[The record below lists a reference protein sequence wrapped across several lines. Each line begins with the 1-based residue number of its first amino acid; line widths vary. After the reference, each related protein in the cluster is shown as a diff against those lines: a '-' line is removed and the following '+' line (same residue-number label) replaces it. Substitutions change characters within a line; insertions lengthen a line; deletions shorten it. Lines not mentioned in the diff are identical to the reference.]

1 MSLLI
6 DEAPSSRFRGGLP
19 SDWLVTGLIYGALA
33 VTIIWP
39 VAMVVVPAFSHD
51 GSISFGAISD
61 LFESGEVLGALVNT
75 LLISVFSVILAAG
88 IGVTLA
94 WLVGR
99 TNMPFKRI
107 FDTLNMMPF
116 YLSSVV
122 GALSW
127 QTIAAPRSGLLNS
140 LLQPI
145 FGHPVFNIY
154 TIGGMSL
161 VLGLFYAPY
170 TYLFTLGSLQ
180 SMDISL
186 EEAARTS
193 GAGVIQ
199 TALRVTLPLSAPAIL
214 SASILVFVIS
224 AGIFGVPLL
233 LGVPSQIQ
241 TISTL
246 IYRSINNYPPEF
258 SAAAAMSVLLVVITG
273 VLLLLQASL
282 LRGRRFT
289 TVTGKGYR
297 AHMIDLGKWR
307 WLGAGING
315 LYLLMVL
322 TPFVALVLVSLQD
335 VWTGTFE
342 FTRFTLKNFDQ
353 VLFVD
358 AATRRGFLN
367 SMIISPIGATIA
379 VAVCLALALVLHRTR
394 LPGRTGI
401 LAVSMLPVTIPG
413 IVLGL
418 GFLAAGLSTP
428 LYGTIWL
435 IMIAYIVHF
444 LPTGLRN
451 MESAVQSISQE
462 LDESAR
468 MSGASWWKAMTAII
482 VPLVTPGLISLWL
495 LLFIT
500 FVREVS
506 ASMMLYTYGTETMSI
521 ALINIMEYAPFGV
534 AAAFGVLQT
543 LLLLGCVALIRLVP
557 AGRRA

>member
-1 MSLLI
+1 VSLLI
-6 DEAPSSRFRGGLP
+6 GAAPSSRFRGRLS
-19 SDWLVTGLIYGALA
+19 SDWLVTGLIYGSLA
-33 VTIIWP
+33 VTVIWP
-39 VAMVVVPAFSHD
+39 VAMVIVPAFLHD
-51 GSISFGAISD
+51 GKISFDAVTD
-61 LFESGEVLGALVNT
+61 LFESGEVLRALVNT
-75 LLISVFSVILAAG
+75 LLISVFSVILATG

-99 TNMPFKRI
+99 TNMPFKRV

-127 QTIAAPRSGLLNS
+127 QAIAAPRSGLLNS
-140 LLQPI
+140 LLHPI
-145 FGHPVFNIY
+145 FGHPVFDIY
-154 TIGGMSL
+154 SIGGMAL

-170 TYLFTLGSLQ
+170 IYLFTLGSLQ

-186 EEAARTS
+186 EEAARMS
-193 GAGVIQ
+193 GAGVFQ
-199 TALRVTLPLSAPAIL
+199 TALRVTLPLSGPAIL

-246 IYRSINNYPPEF
+246 IYRSINNYPADF
-258 SAAAAMSVLLVVITG
+258 SAAAAMSILLVVITG
-273 VLLLLQASL
+273 ALLLVQASL

-297 AHMIDLGKWR
+297 TRVIDLGRWR

-315 LYLLMVL
+315 LYLLLVL
-322 TPFVALVLVSLQD
+322 APFVVLVLVSLQNA
-335 VWTGTFE
+335 WTGSFE
-342 FTRFTLKNFDQ
+342 FTRFTLRNFNQ

-413 IVLGL
+413 VVLGL
-418 GFLAAGLSTP
+418 GFLAAGLTTP

-482 VPLVTPGLISLWL
+482 VPLITPGLISLWL

-534 AAAFGVLQT
+534 AGAFGVLQT
-543 LLLLGCVALIRLVP
+543 LLLLACVALIRLVP
-557 AGRRA
+557 AGRKA

>member
-1 MSLLI
+1 MNLLVG
-6 DEAPSSRFRGGLP
+6 EASSTRFRGGPP
-19 SDWLVTGLIYGALA
+19 SDWLVTGMIYGALA

-39 VAMVVVPAFSHD
+39 VAMVIVPAFTHD
-51 GSISFGAISD
+51 GSVSLGAISD
-61 LFESGEVLGALVNT
+61 LFKSGEVMKALVNT
-75 LLISVFSVILAAG
+75 LLISVFSVMLATG
-88 IGVTLA
+88 IGVSLA
-94 WLVGR
+94 WLVAR
-99 TNMPFKRI
+99 TNMPYKRL

-127 QTIAAPRSGLLNS
+127 QAIAAPRSGLLNS
-140 LLQPI
+140 LLHPI
-145 FGHPVFNIY
+145 FGHPVFNVY
-154 TIGGMSL
+154 SIGGMAL

-170 TYLFTLGSLQ
+170 IYLFTLGSLQ

-246 IYRSINNYPPEF
+246 IYRSINNYPPDF
-258 SAAAAMSVLLVVITG
+258 SGAAAMSVLLVVITG
-273 VLLLLQASL
+273 ALLLVQASL

-297 AHMIDLGKWR
+297 PRTIDLGKWR
-307 WLGAGING
+307 WLGAGLNG
-315 LYLLMVL
+315 LYLFMVL
-322 TPFVALVLVSLQD
+322 APFMVLVLVSLQD
-335 VWTGTFE
+335 AWTGTFE
-342 FTRFTLKNFDQ
+342 LARLTLKNYTQ

-358 AATRRGFLN
+358 AATRRGFFN

-379 VAVCLALALVLHRTR
+379 VVVCLALALVLHRTR

-401 LAVSMLPVTIPG
+401 LTVSMLPVTIPG

-418 GFLAAGLSTP
+418 GFLAAGLTTP

-451 MESAVQSISQE
+451 MELAVQSISQE

-468 MSGASWWKAMTAII
+468 MSGASWRKAMTSII
-482 VPLVTPGLISLWL
+482 VPLVMPGLISLWL

-534 AAAFGVLQT
+534 AGAFGVLQT
-543 LLLLGCVALIRLVP
+543 ILLLACVALIRLVP
-557 AGRRA
+557 AGRKV